1 MLEADPDANAALY
14 GYLLA
19 VADID
24 SYSPFIRAVFAA
36 PTERYLP
43 YAISDRRARQSHPV
57 LQAFISLLLTDSRFN
72 SSATFRRC

>member
-1 MLEADPDANAALY
+1 MLEADPTLTPRDTDVM
-14 GYLLA
+14 

-24 SYSPFIRAVFAA
+24 SYSPLIRAVCSA

-57 LQAFISLLLTDSRFN
+57 LQAFISLSLPDVPLCSEDLW
-72 SSATFRRC
+72 RC